1 MLTLGGALKRIRLT
15 SGLSQR
21 ELAIELEVD
30 PTYISHL
37 EKNRRDPSVKF
48 LRRFAA
54 VTQVPVVSLLVIA
67 LWSELETDERE
78 VLRPLLSSLT
88 RLTSAVGRH
97 ADE

>member
-37 EKNRRDPSVKF
+37 ENNRRDPSVKF

-88 RLTSAVGRH
+88 RLTSAVGQH